1 MHVVKMKAV
10 MIKEKSCNVIHQ
22 YYQHTQTQWS
32 MSSEAR
38 DARDDLDSFYSKMLE
53 LVDMVPAPKIQIKQ
67 DMNYGR
73 FLANT
78 LRGFRIL
85 LNAPQF
91 YKI

>member
-1 MHVVKMKAV
+1 
-10 MIKEKSCNVIHQ
+10 
-22 YYQHTQTQWS
+22 

-91 YKI
+91 YKIFLSFSKESTYLLLSRYLISIYK

>member
-1 MHVVKMKAV
+1 
-10 MIKEKSCNVIHQ
+10 
-22 YYQHTQTQWS
+22 

-85 LNAPQF
+85 LNVPQF
-91 YKI
+91 YKILLSFSKESTYLLLSRYLISIYK